1 MGFRMN
7 ISDAFY
13 QTVHSAPGGCEALA
27 VRLGMSSAI
36 LRNKANVNSVTNKP
50 MLDDADRIMGITG
63 DHRILHALAL
73 NHGYV
78 CVEVQ
83 PSTTASDMA
92 VLEMITQVWSA
103 NGDVGAEVNRA
114 LADGR
119 VDPREIALIRE
130 AVYRAERALQEMLA
144 RLTGMAQK

>member
-1 MGFRMN
+1 MN
-7 ISDAFY
+7 IADAFY
-13 QTVHSAPGGCEALA
+13 QTVHGTPGGCEALA

-63 DHRILHALAL
+63 DHRILHALAM

-78 CVEVQ
+78 CVEVD

-92 VLEMITQVWSA
+92 VLELITQVWSA

-119 VDPREIALIRE
+119 VDPREIALIRA

-144 RLTGMAQK
+144 RLAGMAQK

>member
-1 MGFRMN
+1 MN

-13 QTVHSAPGGCEALA
+13 QTVHGAPGGCEALA

-63 DHRILHALAL
+63 DHRILHALAM

-83 PSTTASDMA
+83 ASATASDMA

-119 VDPREIALIRE
+119 VEPHEIALIRA
-130 AVYRAERALQEMLA
+130 AVYRTQRALEEMLA
-144 RLTGMAQK
+144 RLAGMAES